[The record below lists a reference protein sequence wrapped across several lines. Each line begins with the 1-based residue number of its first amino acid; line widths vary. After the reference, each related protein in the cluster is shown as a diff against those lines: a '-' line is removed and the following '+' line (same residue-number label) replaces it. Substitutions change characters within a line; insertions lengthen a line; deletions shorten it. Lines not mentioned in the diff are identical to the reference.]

1 MLLQFY
7 LMLVP
12 LLWSTKRHGKSVS
25 VRGPCPGM
33 IVGSAAE
40 LNGGRSPLGGPGPLG
55 RPRYSPTNCGQI
67 TLRKCAAQALFTQ
80 LSMLLLLL
88 RVWGAVDTVHI
99 KMLSHITPVG
109 VGPTPPTCTLA
120 PRPAAGSNTPPPPV
134 HSLAAPVSSPLLSPA
149 STAAGRSQP
158 LDDLVVSLS
167 PLCRLAAAAS
177 RRLEDEGHGRV
188 PERPGGRQGRHR
200 PQGLGTLCSLPPA
213 RQPAAS

>member
-40 LNGGRSPLGGPGPLG
+40 LNGGRSPLGGRWAARATPQ
-55 RPRYSPTNCGQI
+55 PTAA
-67 TLRKCAAQALFTQ
+67 RSRCAAQALFTQ
-80 LSMLLLLL
+80 LSMLLLL

-134 HSLAAPVSSPLLSPA
+134 HSLAAPVSSPPHP
-149 STAAGRSQP
+149 RPQ
-158 LDDLVVSLS
+158 
-167 PLCRLAAAAS
+167 AAAS
-177 RRLEDEGHGRV
+177 HS
-188 PERPGGRQGRHR
+188 
-200 PQGLGTLCSLPPA
+200 TI
-213 RQPAAS
+213 